1 MQPYAWGSRTAI
13 AELQGRQVPSAE
25 PEAELWMGAHPSA
38 PSGVERPEGRTTLE
52 AVIAADPVRELGAEC
67 SAEFGGR
74 LPFLLKVLAA
84 EKALSIQVHPSRE
97 QAEQGFAE
105 ENERGLAA
113 GAAGRNYVDDWPKP
127 EMLFALTRFEVL
139 AGMRTVADA
148 GALFTAVEA
157 LGVPE
162 LKPVAAALTAA
173 SAGQSGAGPADA
185 GSGEA
190 GSAVLKQALATL
202 LGWPLAQRSAL
213 IASVVAACERLA
225 VGEGPYAAA
234 CAAAVRIAGDHP
246 GDMGIVA
253 SLLLRHAV
261 LEPGQAVF
269 MAAGGLHAYLHGTG
283 IELLA
288 NSDNVVRA
296 GLTGKHIDI
305 PELLKLTDPGVRV
318 PPVRG
323 RDLGSG
329 VTAYEPPAPEF
340 RLLRADFGQS
350 EIVLPVDG
358 PRLALCAEG
367 TVSLTNEDGSALK
380 ITRGESCFLSAADG
394 PVRAAGP
401 GVIFLAA
408 TGIHR

>member
-1 MQPYAWGSRTAI
+1 
-13 AELQGRQVPSAE
+13 
-25 PEAELWMGAHPSA
+25 
-38 PSGVERPEGRTTLE
+38 
-52 AVIAADPVRELGAEC
+52 
-67 SAEFGGR
+67 
-74 LPFLLKVLAA
+74 
-84 EKALSIQVHPSRE
+84 
-97 QAEQGFAE
+97 
-105 ENERGLAA
+105 
-113 GAAGRNYVDDWPKP
+113 
-127 EMLFALTRFEVL
+127 VL

-148 GALFTAVEA
+148 GALFTAIEA

-162 LKPVAAALTAA
+162 LKPVAAALTE
-173 SAGQSGAGPADA
+173 AGFAEAGAGEA
-185 GSGEA
+185 GPGEA
-190 GSAVLKQALATL
+190 GSAVLKQALAAL
-202 LGWPLAQRSAL
+202 LSWPLAQRSAL

-225 VGEGPYAAA
+225 AGAGPYAAA
-234 CAAAVRIAGDHP
+234 CAATVRIAGDHP

-253 SLLLRHAV
+253 SLLLRYAV

-305 PELLKLTDPGVRV
+305 PELLKLTDPGVSV

-323 RDLGSG
+323 RDLGGG

-340 RLLRADFGQS
+340 RLLRADLGQA

-367 TVSLTNEDGSALK
+367 TVSLTSADGSALK
-380 ITRGESCFLSAADG
+380 ITRGESCFLPAADG
-394 PVRAAGP
+394 PARAAGP